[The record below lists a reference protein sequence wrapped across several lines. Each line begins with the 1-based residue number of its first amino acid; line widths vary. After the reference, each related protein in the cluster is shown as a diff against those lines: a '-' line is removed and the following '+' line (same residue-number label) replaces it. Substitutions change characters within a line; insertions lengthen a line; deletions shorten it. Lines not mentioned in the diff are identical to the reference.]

1 MNFRVTRAASDAERA
16 LGRELRHAVFVVEQG
31 VPADVEIDG
40 LDEVCQH
47 FLVCS
52 GAHAVATARA
62 RTTERGWKIER
73 VAVAEPYRR
82 QALGRL
88 LVQRMLA
95 DAPTEVVVYVHAQ
108 ESALGFWERLGFVA
122 DGPRFVEGGIGHFRM
137 SWRRPTAGGTAGG
150 R

>member
-1 MNFRVTRAASDAERA
+1 MSFSVSRAVSERERSQ
-16 LGRELRHAVFVVEQG
+16 GRALRHAVFVVEQG
-31 VPADVEIDG
+31 VPIDVEVDG
-40 LDEVCQH
+40 LDDVCQH
-47 FLVCS
+47 FLVRF
-52 GAHAVATARA
+52 GEHAVATARA

-73 VAVAEPYRR
+73 VAVADEYRR
-82 QALGRL
+82 RAVGTL

-95 DAPTEVVVYVHAQ
+95 DAPVGAEVYVHAQ

-137 SWRRPTAGGTAGG
+137 SWRRPTAGGTVG